1 MDVYYLPSG
10 NVFGGIAIIAGW
22 SGDTC
27 LVCVC
32 SETEERGGSSGSGGT
47 FLKASPR

>member
-1 MDVYYLPSG
+1 MDVSFLPSG
-10 NVFGGIAIIAGW
+10 SVFGGKTIIAGW

-32 SETEERGGSSGSGGT
+32 SETEEWGGSSGSGGT